1 VRAVAPDQRGYTAA
15 NRPDGRRSYRIEAL
29 VDDALDV
36 IDATG
41 EARVHVVGHDWG
53 GGVAWALAANHPDRL
68 ASLTIVST
76 PHPGAMRRSMLG
88 SQLLRSWYMV
98 FFQLPWLPERVLLSG
113 DAAALTRSLERSGLP
128 SEVARRYAAHMQ
140 EPGALTAALNW
151 YRALPFSSPDYAV
164 GRITVPTLFVWSTG
178 DVALGRAAAE
188 RTRDWV
194 DAPYR
199 FEVLDGVSHWI
210 PETAPDRLNP
220 LLVEHVTRY

>member
-1 VRAVAPDQRGYTAA
+1 M
-15 NRPDGRRSYRIEAL
+15 EAL
-29 VDDALDV
+29 VDDALGV

-41 EARVHVVGHDWG
+41 EARVHLVGHDWG
-53 GGVAWALAANHPDRL
+53 GGVAWAVAANHPDRVR
-68 ASLTIVST
+68 SLTVVST

-98 FFQLPWLPERVLLSG
+98 FFQLPWLPERLLLAG
-113 DAAALTRSLERSGLP
+113 GAAALTRSLERSGLP
-128 SEVARRYAAHMQ
+128 RAVARRYAARMR

-151 YRALPFSSPDYAV
+151 YRALPLSSPGYAI

-178 DVALGRAAAE
+178 DVALGRPAAE
-188 RTRDWV
+188 RTGDWV

-220 LLVEHVTRY
+220 LLVEQVTRFAG

>member
-1 VRAVAPDQRGYTAA
+1 
-15 NRPDGRRSYRIEAL
+15 
-29 VDDALDV
+29 
-36 IDATG
+36 
-41 EARVHVVGHDWG
+41 
-53 GGVAWALAANHPDRL
+53 
-68 ASLTIVST
+68 
-76 PHPGAMRRSMLG
+76 MRRSLVG

-113 DAAALTRSLERSGLP
+113 GAAALTRSLERSGLP
-128 SEVARRYAAHMQ
+128 REVARRYAARMQ

-151 YRALPFSSPDYAV
+151 YRALPLSSPRYAI

-220 LLVEHVTRY
+220 LLVEHVLQFAG